1 MWPAAEDALPLSPLR
16 SPEAWLL
23 DSAPQCSRLLDLLCV
38 QASPCL
44 HEALLLPCPPPRAFS
59 GSRLLCLG
67 SGQGG
72 VEVCGQEASPFPAH
86 LLRHRLMM
94 LLTMLLVK
102 YCLAICGWE
111 AIRFL
116 TV

>member
-1 MWPAAEDALPLSPLR
+1 M
-16 SPEAWLL
+16 
-23 DSAPQCSRLLDLLCV
+23 
-38 QASPCL
+38 
-44 HEALLLPCPPPRAFS
+44 
-59 GSRLLCLG
+59 
-67 SGQGG
+67 
-72 VEVCGQEASPFPAH
+72 CGQEASPFPAH